1 MSSLLSRLRSK
12 EAGSIPSEILSES
25 NFFKPKDFV
34 QTPIPIINTAFSGKM
49 DGGITSGLTVIA
61 GPSKNY
67 KSNLGLICVKAY
79 LDKYPEAICLFY
91 DSEFGITSE
100 YLTSNGIDTSRV
112 IHLPIEHVEQLK
124 FDLRKKLDAIEK
136 NDRVIIFVDSLGN
149 LASKKEVEDAQN
161 EKAVADMTRAKQIKS
176 LFRIITPSLTIK
188 NIPCIVVNH
197 VYEETGMFPKKIVS
211 GGTGVYYSANTIF
224 IVGRSQ
230 EKEGTDIVGWNF
242 TLVVEK
248 SRFVKEK
255 SKLTFQVMYD
265 EGINKF
271 SGLLDLALESGHVT
285 KPSVGWFQRR
295 GFKEKVRAKDTD
307 TVEFWA
313 PIVGDKEFTDWVSQK
328 YMLSTGSV
336 YSPETLSDD

>member
-1 MSSLLSRLRSK
+1 MSLLQKLKS
-12 EAGSIPSEILSES
+12 AGSIPSEVLSES

-67 KSNLGLICVKAY
+67 KSNFGLICVKAY
-79 LDKYPEAICLFY
+79 LDKYPEAVCLFY

-100 YLTSNGIDTSRV
+100 YLTANGIDTSRV

-124 FDLRKKLDAIEK
+124 FDIRKKLDSIEK
-136 NDRVIIFVDSLGN
+136 GERVIIFVDSLGN

-161 EKAVADMTRAKQIKS
+161 EKAVADMSRAKQIKS

-197 VYEETGMFPKKIVS
+197 TYEETGMFPKQIVS

-230 EKEGTDIVGWNF
+230 EKTGTDIVGWNF

-255 SKLTFQVMYD
+255 SRLTFQVLYE
-265 EGINKF
+265 EGMNKY

-285 KPSVGWFQRR
+285 KPSMGWFQKK
-295 GFKEKVRAKDTD
+295 GSKEKVRAKDTN
-307 TVEFWA
+307 TEEFWTD
-313 PIVGDKEFTDWVSQK
+313 IVTNPEFSEWVSKK
-328 YMLSTGSV
+328 YMLATNTS
-336 YSPETLSDD
+336 YPMEELDD